1 MHFIGIDLSR
11 TTAHFYV
18 CDEAGKRVTS
28 GKIELTVSELLG
40 LAERFPGSKIAMEA
54 GPSTFRLARALNEAK
69 ASVFV
74 VNTRTNH
81 LIKQSMQKTD
91 ALDAKMLC
99 EQLHEG
105 KLPKISV
112 YVPKAEVEELRTL
125 LTCRAALVKERTS
138 ACIRAKGLAARNE
151 VYLKAGAL
159 GSKQAWQTTEL
170 LASTWPAAQGAM
182 FRMQHANF
190 LMLESQIDALEWK
203 IVEMV
208 EQHFSAEARLLET
221 IPGVGQLSTAALV
234 AYIADISRFQNAR
247 RLCSYVGLAPA
258 VRDSGQHKSKLGISK
273 AGNPLLRSYLTQA
286 ALAVRRLPAE
296 HPLAQWYADVQK
308 RRGWQKAR
316 VALAR
321 KLVAIVFGVLKHKRP
336 FEPLMLQRQPE
347 KAQA

>member
-18 CDEAGKRVTS
+18 SDAVGNRVSS
-28 GKIELTVSELLG
+28 GKIELTANELVQ
-40 LAERFPGSKIAMEA
+40 LAEKYPASKFALEA
-54 GPSTFRLARALNEAK
+54 GPATFRLARALEEAH

-74 VNTRTNH
+74 VNTRTNY

-99 EQLHEG
+99 EQLREG
-105 KLPKISV
+105 KLPKLSV

-125 LTCRAALVKERTS
+125 LTCRASLVKERTS
-138 ACIRAKGLAARNE
+138 VCIRAKGLAARNE

-159 GSKQAWQTTEL
+159 GSKKTWQTTEL
-170 LASTWPAAQGAM
+170 LASTWPAAQSAM
-182 FRMQHANF
+182 FRIQHTTY
-190 LMLESQIDALEWK
+190 LMLESQINALEWK

-208 EQHFSAEARLLET
+208 ELHFSAEARLLET
-221 IPGVGQLSTAALV
+221 IPGVGQLTTAALL
-234 AYIADISRFQNAR
+234 AYIAKIDRFQNAR
-247 RLCSYVGLAPA
+247 QLCSYVGLAPA
-258 VRDSGQHKSKLGISK
+258 VRDSGLHKSKLGISK

-286 ALAVRRLPAE
+286 ALAVRNLPE
-296 HPLAQWYADVQK
+296 DHPLAKWYAHVLK

-321 KLVAIVFGVLKHKRP
+321 KLVAIVFGVLKHKSP
-336 FEPLMLQRQPE
+336 FEPLMLQREPE
-347 KAQA
+347 KVQA